1 MATYND
7 VTGDQIST
15 RFGNKETQEKFNNNF
30 DAIFGV
36 KPKKEKYVPPPLPLN
51 EYPEYSEDWQS
62 ESRDRAI
69 AQNGNVGY
77 SPSDME

>member
-1 MATYND
+1 MATTNPI
-7 VTGDQIST
+7 TGDSIST

-36 KPKKEKYVPPPLPLN
+36 KPKKEKYVPPTL
-51 EYPEYSEDWQS
+51 PEYSEDWQS
-62 ESRDRAI
+62 EARDRAI